1 MFCCLVTLSQAAIQS
16 CPMMYYCTLDITL
29 ISCMPRLKCFVARR
43 TQFKVM
49 RLQFWPDTLDRIWR
63 IVGFLFIRKRK
74 YNMPEWVRLAL
85 RVWSDVYF
93 TAFSTHWN
101 CNCRRPEE
109 WMSAL
114 SEQLVTLMDQF
125 SSEEKWKVSQLIQVY
140 REKKYYEVS

>member
-1 MFCCLVTLSQAAIQS
+1 MVLSNS
-16 CPMMYYCTLDITL
+16 SPVVYHCMLDITL
-29 ISCMPRLKCFVARR
+29 ISCIAREKCFVAFR

-63 IVGFLFIRKRK
+63 IAVLVFICKRK
-74 YNMPEWVRLAL
+74 YKMPEWVSVVF

-93 TAFSTHWN
+93 SAFFTPWN
-101 CNCRRPEE
+101 SNCCRPEK

-125 SSEEKWKVSQLIQVY
+125 SSEEKWKASHSWY
-140 REKKYYEVS
+140 RFAAKKVLTISEVIIV